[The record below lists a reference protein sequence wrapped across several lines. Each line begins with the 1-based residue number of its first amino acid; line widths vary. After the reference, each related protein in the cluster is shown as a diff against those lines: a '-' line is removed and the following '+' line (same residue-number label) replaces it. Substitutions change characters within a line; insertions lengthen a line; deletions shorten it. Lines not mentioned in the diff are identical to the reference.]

1 MTAAKLTG
9 VAHEVRLG
17 TLGWVVVFQDP
28 DGLEIHLHSRE
39 HHEQD
44 PVGRPGRGRPAA
56 HS

>member
-28 DGLEIHLHSRE
+28 DGLEIHLYSRE
-39 HHEQD
+39 HHGQD
-44 PVGRPGRGRPAA
+44 PVGRPDRGRPAA

>member
-9 VAHEVRLG
+9 VANEV

-39 HHEQD
+39 HHEQG